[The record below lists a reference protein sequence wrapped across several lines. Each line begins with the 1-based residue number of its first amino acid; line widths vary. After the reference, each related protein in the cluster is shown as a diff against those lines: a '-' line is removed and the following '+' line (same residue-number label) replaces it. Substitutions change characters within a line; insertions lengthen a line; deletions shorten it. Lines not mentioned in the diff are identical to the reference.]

1 MGVGLWGDPAEVDI
15 ARFGTSVSTEPS
27 ISPFVYV
34 TQYAEKDP
42 AVIWTKAS
50 GLFIPVLYN
59 PYSLFISTVTD
70 STGA

>member
-1 MGVGLWGDPAEVDI
+1 MGVGLWGDPPEVDI
-15 ARFGTSVSTEPS
+15 ARFNTSVSTESS

-34 TQYAEKDP
+34 SQYAEKDP

-59 PYSLFISTVTD
+59 PYSLFISTVTG
-70 STGA
+70 TGA